1 MKSIGGIGGTNSLP
15 EVDGDATRAK
25 RNSSAPPAG
34 SAAASARFSKPGE
47 LFSKLQQLAE
57 QDPEKLKEVAGKIA
71 DSLHQAAAKTGGAGE
86 FLEKLAASFDE
97 VAKSGD
103 LADLRPKNDA
113 PPTGPAPGQRH
124 IHHHH
129 HHHHHHHN
137 RIGGRAADI
146 GAELEKALN
155 MVTDALAPTGTSGPT
170 TGTTPVETA
179 PTAPVPTPTP
189 EA

>member
-15 EVDGDATRAK
+15 EVDSDATRAK

-34 SAAASARFSKPGE
+34 GAAASARFSKPGE
-47 LFSKLQQLAE
+47 LFSKLQQLAD

-71 DSLHQAAAKTGGAGE
+71 DSLHQAAAKAGGAGS
-86 FLEKLAASFDE
+86 FLEKLASSFDE

-113 PPTGPAPGQRH
+113 PPAEPAPGQLRV
-124 IHHHH
+124 HHH

-137 RIGGRAADI
+137 RLDGRKGDI

-155 MVTDALAPTGTSGPT
+155 MVTDALAPTGTTGPI
-170 TGTTPVETA
+170 TGTTPVETP

-189 EA
+189 GA